1 MLEDLLDG
9 EMIEPTKPDCISDS
23 PSPDQDQDYNIPPH
37 APHYPLPKTFNGKC
51 DNATQPSSNHAHTSL
66 VAACQASKYHPND
79 LSPDLCP
86 HFVCTA
92 CHDDPPTQRLTQHE
106 IDHMIRDKGLFPL
119 CSHCTEVWCEH
130 YDVDPGQEIDDC
142 TCIINLP
149 QWLCADCWVEMARS
163 RSRRAGGCDECIS
176 MRTQR
181 EEKGE
186 DVIGRDVHMCSGC
199 QALVVKGA
207 WNAEEVA
214 NV

>member
-1 MLEDLLDG
+1 
-9 EMIEPTKPDCISDS
+9 
-23 PSPDQDQDYNIPPH
+23 
-37 APHYPLPKTFNGKC
+37 
-51 DNATQPSSNHAHTSL
+51 
-66 VAACQASKYHPND
+66 
-79 LSPDLCP
+79 
-86 HFVCTA
+86 
-92 CHDDPPTQRLTQHE
+92 
-106 IDHMIRDKGLFPL
+106 
-119 CSHCTEVWCEH
+119 
-130 YDVDPGQEIDDC
+130 
-142 TCIINLP
+142 
-149 QWLCADCWVEMARS
+149 MARS